1 MKMFHYVQNVEQG
14 MQGLGLEMGGPGV
27 QQQHHQQQD
36 RELSNSAHLS
46 SSKSDQPK
54 ETIPKKMTWASIASQ
69 PAKPQT
75 RVCFVINCVLRL

>member
-1 MKMFHYVQNVEQG
+1 MNLYQGVEQG
-14 MQGLGLEMGGPGV
+14 MQGLGLEMGGSGM
-27 QQQHHQQQD
+27 QQHQQQQE

-46 SSKSDQPK
+46 TTKSDQPK

-75 RVCFVINCVLRL
+75 RVRFLFFIFEPF